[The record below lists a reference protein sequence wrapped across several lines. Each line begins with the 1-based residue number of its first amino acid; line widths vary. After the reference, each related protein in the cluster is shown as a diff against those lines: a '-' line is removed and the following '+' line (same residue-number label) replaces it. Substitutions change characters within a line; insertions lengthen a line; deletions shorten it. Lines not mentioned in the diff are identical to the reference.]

1 MKKRKKET
9 VFEGMLAGAKEAL
22 AYARGE
28 ADLTQYKVHIPED
41 IDVKAIRE
49 AAGLT
54 QEAFALRYGFN
65 LGRLRDLEQKRTQ
78 SLRAGQRH
86 SEPIPTRNR
95 ASPNWLPRFP
105 SPPIVFAHGPALM
118 APRCHAIPI
127 RGVYWAMLMFAF
139 ATACRR
145 CAELKRGRR
154 KVKSEVRFDVQFS
167 ARLEPRWATFGS
179 EPTM

>member
-49 AAGLT
+49 TTGLT

-65 LGRLRDLEQKRTQ
+65 LGRFRDLEQKRTR
-78 SLRAGQRH
+78 SDSVVRAYLLVIQKN
-86 SEPIPTRNR
+86 PD
-95 ASPNWLPRFP
+95 A
-105 SPPIVFAHGPALM
+105 VKDAL
-118 APRCHAIPI
+118 AA
-127 RGVYWAMLMFAF
+127 
-139 ATACRR
+139 
-145 CAELKRGRR
+145 
-154 KVKSEVRFDVQFS
+154 
-167 ARLEPRWATFGS
+167 
-179 EPTM
+179 

>member
-49 AAGLT
+49 ATGLT

-65 LGRLRDLEQKRTQ
+65 LGRLRDLEQKRTRPD
-78 SLRAGQRH
+78 SVVRAYLLVIQKNP
-86 SEPIPTRNR
+86 E
-95 ASPNWLPRFP
+95 A
-105 SPPIVFAHGPALM
+105 VKEAL
-118 APRCHAIPI
+118 AA
-127 RGVYWAMLMFAF
+127 
-139 ATACRR
+139 
-145 CAELKRGRR
+145 
-154 KVKSEVRFDVQFS
+154 
-167 ARLEPRWATFGS
+167 
-179 EPTM
+179 